1 MRYYW
6 GFLFIFCFI
15 LSRGLCQVGEKVQ
28 DVKILNSS
36 DKRVGLPGFGEKN
49 LLIFYADPSH
59 AKQNKNLQDY
69 FKAHRITGVNVDSYG
84 VVNLAAAPHIPDK
97 VIKRKAAKAVQG
109 TGGQVYFDTDA
120 ALSKAWN
127 LKNANNASCVI
138 LVDKDRIIRFYKAG
152 QVSRQEMQQ
161 VINTVNDWK

>member
-1 MRYYW
+1 MPIPLMQNR
-6 GFLFIFCFI
+6 IKICRTI
-15 LSRGLCQVGEKVQ
+15 LRLTV
-28 DVKILNSS
+28 
-36 DKRVGLPGFGEKN
+36 LPV
-49 LLIFYADPSH
+49 
-59 AKQNKNLQDY
+59 
-69 FKAHRITGVNVDSYG
+69 VNVDSYG
-84 VVNLAAAPHIPDK
+84 VVNLAAAPLIPDK